1 MRLFLASQYFGNH
14 ADRLS
19 DMVGENRKALVITNA
34 RDYRENKSLDAKR
47 KLFKQNN
54 LDFQEL
60 DLREYFGKSDELR
73 LFIDDY
79 QPGLVVLAGGN
90 MFLLRRALYQSGF
103 DKILNRDINDNKYVL
118 AGYSAGSIVVGPDL
132 HGFKQL
138 DNPYLV
144 LPGYQEEVVWDG
156 LGLTDVLVLPHA
168 DSPKYI
174 QKIADASA
182 LFDRN
187 DWKNIVLND
196 SDVFVV
202 DGDKEEVLR

>member
-1 MRLFLASQYFGNH
+1 MRLFLASQDFGNH

-19 DMVGENRKALVITNA
+19 DMVGKNRKALVITNA
-34 RDYRENKSLDAKR
+34 RDYRENKGLDAKR

-132 HGFKQL
+132 HGFDQL
-138 DNPYLV
+138 DSPDLV
-144 LPGYQEEVVWDG
+144 LPEYQKEIVWDG
-156 LGLTDVLVLPHA
+156 LGLTDTLVLPHA
-168 DSPKYI
+168 DSPKYS
-174 QKIADASA
+174 QKIADASV

-187 DWKNIVLND
+187 SWKNIVLND
-196 SDVFVV
+196 GDVFVV
-202 DGDKEEVLR
+202 DGDNEEVLR